1 MLIKV
6 KLSKVNNV
14 LTNNIYANIC
24 FLSEEN
30 FGDIIKLYE
39 EVSNSMDNKNWL
51 KNRNYDTLK
60 KTIDNG
66 GFIIGCYV
74 GLKLIACALCDVPSI
89 NDLETLASLG
99 ISVEDFQNTYISG
112 FVMVHPMYRGNS
124 LQLKLLDLRID
135 IAKSQRKKYIVT
147 VAAADNI
154 HSLNNIVSRG
164 FEFKTQQENNRGI
177 LRNIFIKDLFPN
189 DANENIIDEKNI
201 TYVI

>member
-1 MLIKV
+1 MLTKV

>member
-1 MLIKV
+1 MLTKV

-30 FGDIIKLYE
+30 FGDITTLYN

-51 KNRNYDTLK
+51 KNRNYDALK
-60 KTIDNG
+60 KTVDNG

-74 GLKLIACALCDVPSI
+74 GLELIACALCDVPNI
-89 NDLETLASLG
+89 NDLETLASLN

-135 IAKSQRKKYIVT
+135 IAKSQGKKYIVT
-147 VAAADNI
+147 VAAVDNI

-164 FEFKTQQENNRGI
+164 FEFKTQQENNHGI

-189 DANENIIDEKNI
+189 DANENIINEENI
-201 TYVI
+201 TCVI